1 MYSENMSPPRP
12 QMLGEPLPV
21 ELANTLFARRGR
33 EYDGLESP
41 TDLSAWLRAL
51 GDRLSMTGGDEGFD
65 GITTGDVDVAR
76 GLRGALRTLI
86 AGLLVSATA
95 DPRAADAV
103 SRVARGAPHWR
114 EFAPGAELTGVVR
127 TRARPVAAALGQI
140 ADEAIVLL
148 SGPDAARLRSCAASG
163 CIRYFRKDH
172 PRRSCCTP
180 QCSDRVRAARHYA
193 RRTSREPH

>member
-1 MYSENMSPPRP
+1 MSLPRP
-12 QMLGEPLPV
+12 PILGEPLPV
-21 ELANTLFARRGR
+21 ELANTLFARRGH

-41 TDLSAWLRAL
+41 EDLSAWLRAL
-51 GDRLSMTGGDEGFD
+51 GDRLSTIGGAERFE

-76 GLRGALRTLI
+76 SLRGALRTLI
-86 AGLLVSATA
+86 AGQVGGATA
-95 DPRAADAV
+95 DSRASDTV

-114 EFAPGAELTGVVR
+114 EFEPGGELTGVVR
-127 TRARPVAAALGQI
+127 TRARPVIAALGQI

-148 SGPDAARLRSCAASG
+148 SGPDAARLRSCAAPG

-180 QCSDRVRAARHYA
+180 RCSDRVRAARHYA
-193 RRTSREPH
+193 RRTSRDSS